1 MIYKRYLLVAIKGK
15 KIDKKGDVKVYTPK
29 RKAYKVDAKK
39 GTKIPKELQDRMF
52 LCICKYKAAIKLIDK
67 LPYGN

>member
-1 MIYKRYLLVAIKGK
+1 MIYKRYLLLPVKDK

-29 RKAYKVDAKK
+29 RKAYKIE
-39 GTKIPKELQDRMF
+39 GTKIPKELQLRDF
-52 LCICKYKAAIKLIDK
+52 LGIYKYKEAIKLIKK